1 MAGQRIEL
9 PPYSMFARTPVY
21 DVAGDIVFGLM
32 ADVIVPDITDQLF
45 IVPLEG
51 VNRLDLI
58 ADEFYGISQLWWV
71 LARVNNIQDPLVS
84 VPVGTTIRVPTK
96 DRLAS
101 AGVLNV

>member
-9 PPYSMFARTPVY
+9 PAYSMFATTPVY
-21 DVAGDIVFGLM
+21 DVEGTIVFGLM

-45 IVPLEG
+45 IVPLAG

-58 ADEFYGISQLWWV
+58 SEEFYGTPSLWWV
-71 LARVNNIQDPLVS
+71 IARVNNIQDPLVS
-84 VPVGTTIRVPTK
+84 VPVSTTIRVPTK

>member
-9 PPYSMFARTPVY
+9 PAYSMFATTPVY

-32 ADVIVPDITDQLF
+32 ADVVVPDLSDQLF
-45 IVPLEG
+45 VVPLAG

-58 ADEFYGISQLWWV
+58 SDEFYGTPSLWWV
-71 LARVNNIQDPLVS
+71 IARVNNIQDALVA
-84 VPVGTTIRVPTK
+84 VPVGTTIRIPTK

-101 AGVLNV
+101 LGVLNV

>member
-9 PPYSMFARTPVY
+9 PPYSMMAKTPVY
-21 DVAGDIVFGLM
+21 DVGGTIVFGLM
-32 ADVIVPDITDQLF
+32 ADVIVPDLTDNLF
-45 IVPLEG
+45 IIPLEG

-58 ADEFYGISQLWWV
+58 SDEFYGTPELWWV
-71 LARVNNIQDPLVS
+71 LARVNNIQDALVG
-84 VPVGTTIRVPTK
+84 VPVGTTIRIPTK